1 MSEASEYAFS
11 AATSLY
17 SYYCFSMCLSGFFK
31 KETNCSGRICFFKT
45 VLANKWGL
53 RNLNHKKQIII
64 EYLAFLSVKHGIYLA
79 ELFQAIVS
87 AREQGKIICEDL
99 SIEYRGS
106 LKGEAIFL
114 ITKNNSVIAQF
125 RAAEEFLLRKN
136 ICFENWMDTDK
147 IRKQVN
153 KQNSKSHLSALVQEL
168 RHGMRKVNLEAEVLE
183 ITAPSLVYTHYG
195 NSATVTNA
203 WIADETGK
211 VKLCLW
217 NEQANSVNVGDTIQ
231 IKNATVSTFKGERQ
245 LRLGK
250 KGTISVLQSPTTK
263 AKQQPE
269 AIAKN
274 RIFT

>member
-1 MSEASEYAFS
+1 VVVGILQERDKLLRRS
-11 AATSLY
+11 
-17 SYYCFSMCLSGFFK
+17 
-31 KETNCSGRICFFKT
+31 ICFFKT

-53 RNLNHKKQIII
+53 NLNHKKQTVI
-64 EYLAFLSVKHGIYLA
+64 EYLAFLSVRHGIYLA

-87 AREQGKIICEDL
+87 AREQGKTICDDL
-99 SIEYRGS
+99 AIEYRGS
-106 LKGEAIFL
+106 IKGEAIFL
-114 ITKNNSVIAQF
+114 ITKNTSVIAQF

-153 KQNSKSHLSALVQEL
+153 RQNKKPRLSTLVQDL

-183 ITAPSLVYTHYG
+183 TTTPSLVYTHYG

-250 KGTISVLQSPTTK
+250 NGTVSVLQGLTPKT
-263 AKQQPE
+263 
-269 AIAKN
+269 N
-274 RIFT
+274 RQS